1 MNKVDFI
8 QLLQAH
14 DWTYQYSD
22 DPSKY
27 KRGQAQREA
36 INKAR
41 KELGVE
47 GDALYETYSKVPE
60 ARIVVPV
67 KAERTM
73 PKVMCRNTGRMGHLI
88 DKSPNGFMEV
98 KFSDGYRT
106 EFLRQTDIIKL
117 G

>member
-1 MNKVDFI
+1 MSREDFI
-8 QLLQAH
+8 QLLQWH
-14 DWTYQYSD
+14 DWAYQYSD

-36 INKAR
+36 INKA
-41 KELGVE
+41 KAELGDK
-47 GDALYETYSKVPE
+47 GQQLYDLYNKQPE
-60 ARIVVPV
+60 ARIVVPIR
-67 KAERTM
+67 AERPT
-73 PKVMCRNTGRMGHLI
+73 PEVMCRTTGRMGILI

-106 EFLRQTDIIKL
+106 EFKRQSDLIKL